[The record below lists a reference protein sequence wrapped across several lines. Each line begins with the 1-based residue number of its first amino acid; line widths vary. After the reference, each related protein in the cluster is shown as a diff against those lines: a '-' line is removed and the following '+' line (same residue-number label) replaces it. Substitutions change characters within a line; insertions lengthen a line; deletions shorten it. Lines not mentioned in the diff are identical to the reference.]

1 MKNVTSS
8 YLRIAE
14 FEVTVSSLIKCFTTG
29 PCYSK
34 KGGGLFFF
42 HFEKAK
48 ACSKDDAVYR
58 QIYIALGQHKNI

>member
-1 MKNVTSS
+1 MKNVTSG

-34 KGGGLFFF
+34 NEGGGLFFSIL
-42 HFEKAK
+42 KK
-48 ACSKDDAVYR
+48 QKR
-58 QIYIALGQHKNI
+58 ALKTMLYTDKYTSL